1 MIMLNN
7 RPMEHESGMTIK
19 SLIKKMK
26 FTHPMLIVRIN
37 GVLIEEALYADTP
50 VQDGDDV
57 KIIHP
62 IAGG

>member
-1 MIMLNN
+1 MIQLNN
-7 RPMEHESGMTIK
+7 RPMEYEPDMTIK

>member
-1 MIMLNN
+1 MIQLNN
-7 RPMEHESGMTIK
+7 RPMELEPGMTIK

-50 VQDGDDV
+50 VRDGDDV

>member
-1 MIMLNN
+1 MIQLNN
-7 RPMEHESGMTIK
+7 RPMEHEPGMTIK
-19 SLIKKMK
+19 SLIRKMK

-37 GVLIEEALYADTP
+37 GVLVEEALYADTP

>member
-1 MIMLNN
+1 MIQLNN
-7 RPMEHESGMTIK
+7 RPQEYEPGMTVK

-26 FTHPMLIVRIN
+26 FSHPMLIVRIN
-37 GVLIEEALYADTP
+37 GTFIEEEAYAETP
-50 VQDGDDV
+50 IHDGDDV